1 MSTEYPYPVKTS
13 VLKGI
18 TSHKCIESKIH
29 KQVIHDSAT
38 GSKQRNKKAQDGGG
52 GAGGWPC
59 VGGEGGGARPPGD
72 KEEALS
78 SAVRA

>member
-38 GSKQRNKKAQDGGG
+38 GSKQSYKKT
-52 GAGGWPC
+52 GAHTSL
-59 VGGEGGGARPPGD
+59 V
-72 KEEALS
+72 KEYGHP
-78 SAVRA
+78 